1 MKLTAANE
9 TAKEV
14 FETWP
19 VPRALAKMAIPTIIS
34 QLIALVYNVA
44 DTWFIGQTDN
54 PYMVAASALV
64 LTVFLMTTGI
74 ANLFGVGGGSL
85 VVRLLGRNDEDEAK
99 KVASLSLVMAAV
111 AAAMLFYQIRIKKRS
126 AEDLLVNRLARQQAE
141 ETGTEAAEA
150 ISETPECAE
159 APEKEEDEPHGDQ
172 D

>member
-1 MKLTAANE
+1 MEGL
-9 TAKEV
+9 
-14 FETWP
+14 
-19 VPRALAKMAIPTIIS
+19 R
-34 QLIALVYNVA
+34 
-44 DTWFIGQTDN
+44 TDSL
-54 PYMVAASALV
+54 Y
-64 LTVFLMTTGI
+64 
-74 ANLFGVGGGSL
+74 LFGWTFMGQPIRVSQ
-85 VVRLLGRNDEDEAK
+85 A
-99 KVASLSLVMAAV
+99 LSLVMAAV